1 MTAPPTSS
9 HRSDTLGGLAFVAL
23 WSTGYI
29 AAEFALTGG
38 GAFTVAVLRFAAS
51 ALIIGGW
58 LLWRPVIGAARETR
72 PARD

>member
-58 LLWRPVIGAARETR
+58 
-72 PARD
+72 